1 MVYDKVIFINIVF
14 KDLIPYLNIYVIYKD
29 VLLNWNDTWRKL
41 IHCAKRKLEPEGAL
55 IAHLSTMSSSVIS

>member
-29 VLLNWNDTWRKL
+29 VLLN
-41 IHCAKRKLEPEGAL
+41 
-55 IAHLSTMSSSVIS
+55 